1 MQIAALI
8 SPEKTLP
15 VSETGP
21 PGVCQCVCRC
31 VTVIKPRILA
41 FIVRRLGVGELPEE
55 SKAAKADLDLFH
67 SFSCLLFLFLRNLKV
82 WNHLYVSGFL

>member
-1 MQIAALI
+1 MSANRSFDFAGENL
-8 SPEKTLP
+8 S

-41 FIVRRLGVGELPEE
+41 FIGQRLGVGETPEGN
-55 SKAAKADLDLFH
+55 KAADRIPNLFH
-67 SFSCLLFLFLRNLKV
+67 SLHFILFSF
-82 WNHLYVSGFL
+82 